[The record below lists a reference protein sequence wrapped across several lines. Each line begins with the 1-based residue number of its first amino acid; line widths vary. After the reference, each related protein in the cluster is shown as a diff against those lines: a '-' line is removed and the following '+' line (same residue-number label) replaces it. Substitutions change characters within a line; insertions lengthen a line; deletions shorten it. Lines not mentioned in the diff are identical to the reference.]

1 MDWAEHVGGGG
12 GPHAEFHGDL
22 VGFPW
27 QVLDLSA
34 TVSAICR
41 ICPKT
46 WSALAPAGFG
56 KATLTGRCARPPFDE
71 DFCFVVNGQGDE
83 LVHLRSP
90 PLPIWESDSS
100 WGIFR
105 VCSASMMT

>member
-1 MDWAEHVGGGG
+1 
-12 GPHAEFHGDL
+12 PHAEFHGDL

-27 QVLDLSA
+27 QVLDLFGDGLGNLPNLPENLVKLLSHPLGSGKGHIDGA
-34 TVSAICR
+34 G
-41 ICPKT
+41 
-46 WSALAPAGFG
+46 ALA
-56 KATLTGRCARPPFDE
+56 RRFDE